1 MHILCVSSGTQGCK
15 ILPSSRFFP
24 PAEDHAFSTRLSGQ
38 LLLLSV
44 APYASFLFIHSLIS
58 FFIHLFTFLF
68 TLSSFVWVCYNVTDL
83 YCVFLNVCVLCVA
96 LIFVFKRD
104 LSHLKAHLMLVFYK
118 KQKLK
123 ILPTQKTM

>member
-24 PAEDHAFSTRLSGQ
+24 PAEDHSFSTRLSGQ

-58 FFIHLFTFLF
+58 FFIHLFTFLLLF
-68 TLSSFVWVCYNVTDL
+68 LLLSG
-83 YCVFLNVCVLCVA
+83 CVIMS
-96 LIFVFKRD
+96 LIYIVYF
-104 LSHLKAHLMLVFYK
+104 
-118 KQKLK
+118 
-123 ILPTQKTM
+123 